1 GAHALRVAITLS
13 NDALASSGESVV
25 LAIAQPADP
34 DRSGP
39 ITLTGV
45 RARASSSAPVA
56 ASLCGRNFGNPDLA
70 AFNRAARRFGVDPSP
85 YIAASD
91 HSAPELLEALTQ
103 CPDFEPHALDFGRAL
118 FAHYDRLVA
127 STIRLN
133 PQWRQGVCE
142 IELLSDFDGIG
153 WGEVR
158 SFAGYPA
165 RGVGPLGRAAI
176 FLHAGVPG
184 AVELVLDCVGV
195 LVGRDLDAI
204 TLSV

>member
-1 GAHALRVAITLS
+1 MCRVVHHQGALKCQF
-13 NDALASSGESVV
+13 DG
-25 LAIAQPADP
+25 
-34 DRSGP
+34 
-39 ITLTGV
+39 
-45 RARASSSAPVA
+45 
-56 ASLCGRNFGNPDLA
+56 
-70 AFNRAARRFGVDPSP
+70 AARRFGVDPSP

-91 HSAPELLEALTQ
+91 HSAPDLLEALAQ

-133 PQWRQGVCE
+133 TQWRQGACE

-184 AVELVLDCVGV
+184 APRRRPGRFLRDCRSRTAPRSSGATGKDRVLRRCRHKRGRLKRPSNDCWRGHG
-195 LVGRDLDAI
+195 LPLDA
-204 TLSV
+204 SGRRAKP